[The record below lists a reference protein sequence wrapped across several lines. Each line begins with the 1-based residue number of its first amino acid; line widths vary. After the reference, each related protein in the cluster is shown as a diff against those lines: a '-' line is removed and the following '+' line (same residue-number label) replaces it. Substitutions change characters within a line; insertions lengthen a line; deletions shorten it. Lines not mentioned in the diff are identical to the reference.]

1 MSLRGDAISQAGANK
16 AVRPPTGLGM
26 RRPFL
31 RKETGEIKSYAI
43 DRPFRSDFE
52 SIVLYFFLILFE
64 AGRIENEMK
73 KYGKSSKPF
82 FWFKGCSP
90 YRSTKGFRGLHLPIT
105 RQKGSLL

>member
-52 SIVLYFFLILFE
+52 SIVLSFFIILFE
-64 AGRIENEMK
+64 AGRIENEMQ

-82 FWFKGCSP
+82 FW
-90 YRSTKGFRGLHLPIT
+90 LLALP
-105 RQKGSLL
+105 KY